1 MEQRFPSTG
10 ADGFVPAR
18 LTVARNA
25 RGMKQTE
32 LAKQI
37 RRAPATISKW
47 ENDTYDHAPDS
58 SAIVDLSDILNVEKS
73 WFYKAMPR
81 QEGVAFFRSLKTEL
95 YLVRDKISARLQFV
109 YDIFYELDKRVEFPD
124 VDVPDLM
131 RGRDYKTLRAEDI
144 DVIANEL
151 RDYWMLGDDPIEDL
165 MTVIENAGIV
175 VAEDNVDSAKLDG
188 VSQWINQRPFM
199 LLAKDKDGGV
209 RRRFD
214 AAHEL
219 GHIIMHQAVSQDD
232 ITNHLNLIEDQAMIF
247 AGAFLLP
254 AASFSSD
261 VTDAT
266 LDVLAD
272 IKPKW
277 KVSIGAMI
285 KRLGTLNLITDDH
298 QRNLWKYYSYRKWR
312 GNEPYDDRIEVERPI
327 NVKDAIEMVASDG
340 TAEIASLMEDVG
352 LSAEVVS
359 DLSGVRRA
367 TLTAAPAP
375 KPRLKLVTRNG
386 RPLETGKAAND

>member
-32 LAKQI
+32 LAEEI
-37 RRAPATISKW
+37 GRTPATISKW
-47 ENDTYDHAPDS
+47 ENDTYDHVPDS
-58 SAIVDLSDILNVEKS
+58 SAIARLSEILAVEKS
-73 WFYKAMPR
+73 WFYKVMPLH
-81 QEGVAFFRSLKTEL
+81 EGVAFFRSLKTEL
-95 YLVRDKISARLQFV
+95 YLVRDKISARLKFV
-109 YDIFYELDKRVEFPD
+109 YDIFYALDQRVEFPD
-124 VDVPDLM
+124 VDIPDLM
-131 RGRDYKTLRAEDI
+131 QGRDYKTLRSEDI
-144 DVIANEL
+144 EVIADEL
-151 RDYWMLGDDPIEDL
+151 RDYWMLGDDPIDDL
-165 MTVIENAGIV
+165 MTVIENSGIV
-175 VAEDNVDSAKLDG
+175 VAEDHVDSSKLDG

-219 GHIIMHQAVSQDD
+219 GHIIMHQEVKEDD
-232 ITNHLNLIEDQAMIF
+232 IASHLNLIEEQAMIF

-254 AASFSSD
+254 ASAFSSD

-312 GNEPYDDRIEVERPI
+312 GNEPYDDRLEVERPI
-327 NVKDAIEMVASDG
+327 NVRDAIEMVASDG
-340 TAEIASLMEDVG
+340 AVEIASLLADIG

-359 DLSGVRRA
+359 DLSGVRKA
-367 TLTAAPAP
+367 SLMPVPLA
-375 KPRLKLVTRNG
+375 KPRLKLVSRNG
-386 RPLETGKAAND
+386 RGVDLKKAAND

>member
-10 ADGFVPAR
+10 ADGFIPAR

-25 RGMKQTE
+25 RGMKQND

-37 RRAPATISKW
+37 GRTPATISKW

-58 SAIVDLSDILNVEKS
+58 TTIGDLADILNVEKN

-81 QEGVAFFRSLKTEL
+81 QEGVAFFRSLKSEL

-109 YDIFYELDKRVEFPD
+109 YDIFYELDKRVEFPI

-131 RGRDYKTLRAEDI
+131 KGRDYKTLRAEEI

-151 RDYWMLGDDPIEDL
+151 REYWLLGDDPIEDL

-199 LLAKDKDGGV
+199 ILAKDKDGGV

-219 GHIIMHQAVSQDD
+219 GHIVMHQAVGQND
-232 ITNHLNLIEDQAMIF
+232 IINHLNLIEDQAMIF

-254 AASFSSD
+254 APSFSSD

-285 KRLGTLNLITDDH
+285 KRLGTLNLITEDH

-312 GNEPYDDRIEVERPI
+312 GNEPYDDRMQVERPI
-327 NVKDAIEMVASDG
+327 NLKDAIEMVASDG
-340 TAEIASLMEDVG
+340 AAEIASLMEDVS

-359 DLSGVRRA
+359 DLSGVQKS
-367 TLTAAPAP
+367 TLIASPVVR
-375 KPRLKLVTRNG
+375 PRFKLVAKNG
-386 RPLETGKAAND
+386 RPLETTKAAND